1 MKIIEPSAGKK
12 AMSENLLSNREKF
25 WYLVGPV
32 TVSLV
37 FAATRPII
45 QIYFVSHIDP
55 QVLAMANLLETG
67 LAAIVNY
74 TIQFERLKEL
84 YRKYFFWIVA
94 TDILIFSATSLIGV
108 DYPAVRF
115 FGFSILNAVSTCLW
129 FMIMQ
134 NIANRII
141 VDGDERTNFD
151 ALNQST
157 CLAASFIG
165 GVFAVIF
172 VNISVE
178 ICVMAQ
184 CLANAFMGITD
195 LYSFKILKR
204 AYEEQ
209 TK

>member
-1 MKIIEPSAGKK
+1 MNKT
-12 AMSENLLSNREKF
+12 LLSIREKF
-25 WYLVGPV
+25 WYLVGPI

-45 QIYFVSHIDP
+45 QIYFVSNIEP
-55 QVLAMANLLETG
+55 QILAMANLLETG
-67 LAAIVNY
+67 LAAVVNY

-84 YRKYFFWIVA
+84 YRKYFFWIVV
-94 TDILIFSATSLIGV
+94 TDVLIFSTTSLIGV

-129 FMIMQ
+129 FMIMK
-134 NIANRII
+134 NVANRII
-141 VDGDERTNFD
+141 IDGDERTNFD
-151 ALNQST
+151 ALNQTT
-157 CLAASFIG
+157 CLAASFFG
-165 GVFAVIF
+165 GIFAVIF
-172 VNISVE
+172 VNIPVE

-184 CLANAFMGITD
+184 CLANAFMGVTD

-204 AYEEQ
+204 AYVEEK

>member
-1 MKIIEPSAGKK
+1 MNK
-12 AMSENLLSNREKF
+12 NLLSIREKF
-25 WYLVGPV
+25 WYLVGPI

-45 QIYFVSHIDP
+45 QIYFVSNIEP
-55 QVLAMANLLETG
+55 QILAMANLLETG
-67 LAAIVNY
+67 LAAFVNY

-84 YRKYFFWIVA
+84 YRKYFCWIVV

-129 FMIMQ
+129 FMIMK
-134 NIANRII
+134 NVVNRII
-141 VDGDERTNFD
+141 VDGDARTNFD
-151 ALNQST
+151 ALNQTT

-184 CLANAFMGITD
+184 CVANAFMGATD

-204 AYEEQ
+204 AYEEENRNENN
-209 TK
+209 